1 MNPIHKKAL
10 IIIVRKR
17 NRTGIN
23 ITGINTSNFRPSR
36 FNQKRGINIE
46 TRKVQQTGGSTYI
59 ISLPKQWAEKVGI
72 KTGMRVYI
80 QAQPDGK
87 LLINPILEGRSIK
100 TKRIDVIGCG
110 SKALER
116 DIIAAYL
123 HGYDRIELFSERIL
137 VEQKQT
143 IRRVCYKLIGP
154 EITEESSNCVVIQD
168 LLNPNELPI
177 KKGVQRMFLIA
188 LSMQKDAVRAFK
200 TIDHDLALD
209 VNQRDDEVDRL
220 YLLISKQFRSIL
232 CGGGM
237 PDSTETNIEEYH
249 EFRMAASP
257 LERIADHAQKIA
269 NVASKLQEPV
279 NDTVM
284 EELEKLNAA
293 YMELVKQSVE
303 ALFEANTS
311 LANQVIDS
319 VDNMRAWAEKLRES
333 ILKLESHEI
342 MISLGT
348 VVDSLS
354 RIGDLSSNIA
364 EIAINMAI
372 RDR

>member
-1 MNPIHKKAL
+1 MAL
-10 IIIVRKR
+10 
-17 NRTGIN
+17 
-23 ITGINTSNFRPSR
+23 NTYL
-36 FNQKRGINIE
+36 NQKRGINIE

-59 ISLPKQWAEKVGI
+59 VSLPKQWAEKVGI
-72 KTGMRVYI
+72 ETGMRVSL

-87 LLINPILEGRSIK
+87 LLIDPILEKREIK
-100 TKRIDVIGCG
+100 TKRIDVTGCEV
-110 SKALER
+110 KALER

-123 HGYDRIELFSERIL
+123 HGYDRIELSSERIL
-137 VEQKQT
+137 AEQKQT
-143 IRRVCYKLIGP
+143 IRKVCYKLIGP
-154 EITEESSNCVVIQD
+154 EIIEESTNCVVIQD

-188 LSMQKDAVRAFK
+188 ESMQKDAVRALK
-200 TIDHDLALD
+200 TIDYDLALD
-209 VNQRDDEVDRL
+209 VSQRDDEVDRL

-232 CGGGM
+232 RGGRM
-237 PDSTETNIEEYH
+237 LDSVETNIEEYH
-249 EFRMAASP
+249 EFRMAANP

-269 NVASKLQEPV
+269 NVASKLQRPV
-279 NDTVM
+279 SNEVL
-284 EELEKLNAA
+284 EKIEKLNNAHI
-293 YMELVKQSVE
+293 ELVRQSIE
-303 ALFEANTS
+303 ALFDADTS

-319 VDNMRAWAEKLRES
+319 VDNMRACVEELHAS

-342 MISLGT
+342 MISLGI

-364 EIAINMAI
+364 EIAINTAI

>member
-1 MNPIHKKAL
+1 
-10 IIIVRKR
+10 
-17 NRTGIN
+17 
-23 ITGINTSNFRPSR
+23 
-36 FNQKRGINIE
+36 
-46 TRKVQQTGGSTYI
+46 
-59 ISLPKQWAEKVGI
+59 
-72 KTGMRVYI
+72 MRVSLE
-80 QAQPDGK
+80 AQPDGK
-87 LLINPILEGRSIK
+87 LLINPILEGRAVK
-100 TKRIDVIGCG
+100 TKKINVTGCEV
-110 SKALER
+110 KALER

-123 HGYDRIELFSERIL
+123 YGYDRIELFSERIL
-137 VEQKQT
+137 AGQKQT

-188 LSMQKDAVRAFK
+188 GSMQKDAVRALK
-200 TIDHDLALD
+200 TIDYDLALD
-209 VNQRDDEVDRL
+209 VSQRDDEVDRL

-232 CGGGM
+232 CGGRM
-237 PDSTETNIEEYH
+237 LDSAETSIEEYH

-269 NVASKLQEPV
+269 NIALKLQQPV
-279 NDTVM
+279 SDSVM
-284 EELEKLNAA
+284 EKIEKLNNA
-293 YMELVKQSVE
+293 YMELVEQSVE
-303 ALFEANTS
+303 ALFDADTS
-311 LANQVIDS
+311 LANQVIDN
-319 VDNMRAWAEKLRES
+319 VDSMRSRAEELHS
-333 ILKLESHEI
+333 AILKLESHEI

-364 EIAINMAI
+364 EIAINTAI

>member
-1 MNPIHKKAL
+1 M
-10 IIIVRKR
+10 
-17 NRTGIN
+17 
-23 ITGINTSNFRPSR
+23 
-36 FNQKRGINIE
+36 E

-72 KTGMRVYI
+72 KTGMRVSL

-87 LLINPILEGRSIK
+87 LLINPILEGRAVK
-100 TKRIDVIGCG
+100 TKKIDVTGCG
-110 SKALER
+110 VKALER

-123 HGYDRIELFSERIL
+123 HGYDRIELSSKRIL
-137 VEQKQT
+137 AEQKQT

-188 LSMQKDAVRAFK
+188 GSMQKDAVRALK
-200 TIDHDLALD
+200 TIDYDLALD
-209 VNQRDDEVDRL
+209 VSQRDDEVDRL

-237 PDSTETNIEEYH
+237 PDSAETNIEEYH

-269 NVASKLQEPV
+269 NVASKLQQPV
-279 NDTVM
+279 SDKVT
-284 EELEKLNAA
+284 EELEKLNNA
-293 YMELVKQSVE
+293 YIELVKLSIE
-303 ALFEANTS
+303 ALFNADTS
-311 LANQVIDS
+311 LANQVIDG
-319 VDNMRAWAEKLRES
+319 VDNMRTWVEELHAS
-333 ILKLESHEI
+333 ILELESHET
-342 MISLGT
+342 MILLGT
-348 VVDSLS
+348 VVDSLA

-364 EIAINMAI
+364 EIAINTAI